1 MKFPVAGLALA
12 GLLGAAGANAATPA
26 APAATPAS
34 APAAKTAAQAENS
47 ALAPLL
53 AMLEIGNPLPAL
65 PDCADKRTPD
75 GRDVT
80 GYCVELKGDGL
91 MRQVGVPRAQ
101 RPAFM
106 DGPFVVAFVDRN
118 ALVGLVVPTA
128 GANSQQAAADSISAL
143 YGKPFRQEQEDMR
156 DKAGKT
162 VKTLHAG
169 WMHKPLTV
177 ELYAMPEDPSTG
189 TIEMLLPQARALMA
203 DKDAEVD
210 KQLNPPP
217 APAAKGGKTAAA
229 KPAPKAPAKP
239 EKPGSW

>member
-34 APAAKTAAQAENS
+34 APAAKPSAQAENS

-65 PDCADKRTPD
+65 PDCPDKRSPD

-106 DGPFVVAFVDRN
+106 DGPYVVAFVDRN

-169 WMHKPLTV
+169 WMQRPLTV

-210 KQLNPPP
+210 KQLNPAS
-217 APAAKGGKTAAA
+217 APAAKGKTAAA

>member
-12 GLLGAAGANAATPA
+12 GLLGAAGANAASAA

-34 APAAKTAAQAENS
+34 APAAKPAAQAENS

-80 GYCVELKGDGL
+80 GFCVELKGDGL

-106 DGPFVVAFVDRN
+106 DGPYVVAFVDRN

-143 YGKPFRQEQEDMR
+143 YGKPFRQEQEDMP

-169 WMHKPLTV
+169 WMQRPLTV
-177 ELYAMPEDPSTG
+177 ELYAMPEDPNTG

-203 DKDAEVD
+203 HKDAEVD
-210 KQLNPPP
+210 KQLNPAS
-217 APAAKGGKTAAA
+217 APAAKGKAAAA
-229 KPAPKAPAKP
+229 KPAPKATPKP

>member
-34 APAAKTAAQAENS
+34 APAAKPPAQAENS

-65 PDCADKRTPD
+65 PDCADKRSPD

-106 DGPFVVAFVDRN
+106 DGPYVVAFVDRN

-169 WMHKPLTV
+169 WMQRPLTV

-203 DKDAEVD
+203 DKDTEVD
-210 KQLNPPP
+210 KQLNPAS
-217 APAAKGGKTAAA
+217 APAAKGKTAAA